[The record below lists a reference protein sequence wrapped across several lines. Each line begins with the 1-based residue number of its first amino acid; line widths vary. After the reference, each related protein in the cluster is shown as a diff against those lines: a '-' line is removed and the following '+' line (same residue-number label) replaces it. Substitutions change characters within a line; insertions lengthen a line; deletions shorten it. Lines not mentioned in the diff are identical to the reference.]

1 MKSGLTFA
9 PRLPQARPT
18 NRASISDSL
27 LSSVQRG
34 TGGRAFSKRVIS
46 EIDCRIAELDG
57 MSPSSPNR
65 DGAIQRERLGFG

>member
-1 MKSGLTFA
+1 
-9 PRLPQARPT
+9 
-18 NRASISDSL
+18 
-27 LSSVQRG
+27 
-34 TGGRAFSKRVIS
+34 VIS